1 MKNETKRSGM
11 DILPPR
17 TAQRLHWIISLV
29 VVLACAIS
37 AQAQNL
43 GYIYTANETLNVVD
57 VMRASDHVV
66 IASMPTISTPY
77 GIAASQDGKRIYTST
92 YDGKNIYAFDGETN
106 TLVSTLQFGS
116 ELREITLTPNDKYL
130 YVPDYYENVVH
141 IVAAKDNT
149 LMGDIPVGA
158 APHMVAFGDGGKY
171 AYVTAE
177 AGQEVTVIDTKTA
190 TVVSHIPIASPV
202 GIAASPDGKMIYV
215 SSNGYEVAFISVK
228 SQAVVANVS
237 VPGNGRAV
245 AVSPDGKWLYA
256 VCANP
261 SKGYVISVEN
271 QTVVAD
277 FSIGTNPRN
286 VIVSPD
292 GKAIYVTNFDSHNLY
307 AISAETYKVD
317 YVKALG
323 ALDGIAFSATA
334 KPLIENYRFKT
345 IDYPGGIQ
353 TEVRQVNDDGYAV
366 GAYFDQAHV
375 EHGFLYREGE
385 FVNYDFPGATSTQ
398 LNSINSS
405 NVAVGSIV
413 DSQGY
418 TNGIELFDGAAGI
431 INLNIE
437 QNGQS
442 TTWPSATAGGIDD
455 EGTVVGEYYPPPNYA
470 NVSYR
475 LDGFTQQN
483 FIFPDVNYVSLEGVA
498 ESLAVGWVID
508 SANNIRGLRWKG
520 DEYSQFDFPGGGID
534 PNGSA
539 GFTFAY
545 KVNRRR
551 DIVGTWGNGSGSHG
565 YLIDGR
571 SQREVSFDFP
581 GATSTSNR
589 GINNRGQITGSY
601 LDENYVMHGFIATP
615 MPDECDHKQ

>member
-1 MKNETKRSGM
+1 MTNATKTSGM

-17 TAQRLHWIISLV
+17 TVHRLHWIISLV

-37 AQAQNL
+37 AQAQNP

-286 VIVSPD
+286 MIVSPD

-345 IDYPGGIQ
+345 IDYPGGNQ

-375 EHGFLYREGE
+375 ERGFLYREGE

-405 NVAVGSIV
+405 NVAVGSVV

-475 LDGFTQQN
+475 LEGFTQQN
-483 FIFPDVNYVSLEGVA
+483 FVFPDVNYVSLEGVA

-615 MPDECDHKQ
+615 VPDKCEHKE

>member
-1 MKNETKRSGM
+1 MTIETKRSGI
-11 DILPPR
+11 DALPTR
-17 TAQRLHWIISLV
+17 TAQRLQWIISLGF
-29 VVLACAIS
+29 VLACAIS
-37 AQAQNL
+37 AQAQNP
-43 GYIYTANETLNVVD
+43 GYIYTANENLNVVD
-57 VMRASDHVV
+57 VLRASDHVV

-77 GIAASQDGKRIYTST
+77 GMAVTQDGKQIFVST
-92 YDGKNIYAFDGETN
+92 YDGKNVYEFDAETN
-106 TLVSTLQFGS
+106 VLLSTLQVGS
-116 ELREITLTPNDKYL
+116 ELREITLTPDDKYL

-141 IVAAKDNT
+141 IVTAKDNN

-345 IDYPGGIQ
+345 IDYPGGNQ

>member
-1 MKNETKRSGM
+1 
-11 DILPPR
+11 
-17 TAQRLHWIISLV
+17 LV

-37 AQAQNL
+37 AQAQNP

-286 VIVSPD
+286 MIVSPD

-345 IDYPGGIQ
+345 IDYPGGNQ

-375 EHGFLYREGE
+375 ERGFLYREGE

-405 NVAVGSIV
+405 NVAVGSVV

-475 LDGFTQQN
+475 LEGFTQQN
-483 FIFPDVNYVSLEGVA
+483 FVFPDVNYVSLEGVA

-615 MPDECDHKQ
+615 VPDKCEHKE